1 MHHVSL
7 LSVSVQGKEAAC
19 EASPGSGRGL
29 ARTTARK
36 IAQSTGIVLL
46 AAWLGACA
54 VTPPVTQAR
63 FDFGAL
69 GVDHGNTQNT
79 TSRAARALGDLA
91 GKQSLSTSSHAV
103 VVVPD
108 VIAPSDL
115 DSDQMRYRLTYL
127 NGQQARSYAASRWT
141 MTPAQ
146 LLTQRLRARLAGQG
160 AVLSNAGASSA
171 PILRVELIEFEQLF
185 DQPNVGRGVISLR
198 ATLTRNGVLL
208 AQREFFSAAP
218 APTPDAA
225 GGAQALAGASDAA
238 IAAVISWFQ
247 GQPQT

>member
-7 LSVSVQGKEAAC
+7 LNVSVQGKEAAC

-29 ARTTARK
+29 AGTMARK
-36 IAQSTGIVLL
+36 IAQSTSIVLL

-69 GVDHGNTQNT
+69 GADHADTQNT
-79 TSRAARALGDLA
+79 TSRAADLV
-91 GKQSLSTSSHAV
+91 GKQSLSAPSRAV

-171 PILRVELIEFEQLF
+171 PVLRVELIEFEQLF

-198 ATLTRNGVLL
+198 ATVSRNGVLL